1 MTMKFLLTS
10 AALVAL
16 SAPAFSADVVY
27 EEPAAPV
34 VALAPAY
41 TWTGFYIGG
50 QAGAAFNNESGDV
63 EYNPATGAFF
73 PSTSFVAGDD
83 NSDDAA
89 FVGGAHVGF
98 DYQIDSL
105 IIGAVADINY
115 IDASTISS
123 YTLGTV
129 ATGFDTFGVSQDINF
144 IATARAK
151 IGFLPTERLAIYAT
165 GGVAYA
171 DTDVEFVSPGIL
183 NATRGFATS
192 VRSDN
197 DDVGYAVGGGVD
209 YLVTQNFSVGL
220 EYLYTDIGETNLD
233 VTYTNPLLPIGQQ
246 TFETSSNDDLD
257 FHTVWAKASFRFN

>member
-1 MTMKFLLTS
+1 MKLHALLTT

-16 SAPAFSADVVY
+16 SVPALAADVVY

-41 TWTGFYIGG
+41 TWNGFYIGG

-63 EYNPATGAFF
+63 EYNPTTGAFF
-73 PSTSFVAGDD
+73 PSTSFAPGE
-83 NSDDAA
+83 NSSDDAA

-98 DYQIDSL
+98 DYQINSL
-105 IIGAVADINY
+105 ILGVVADINY
-115 IDASTISS
+115 IDASTVSS
-123 YTLGTV
+123 YTLGTAV
-129 ATGFDTFGVSQDINF
+129 TGFDTFGVSQDINF
-144 IATARAK
+144 IATARGK
-151 IGFLPTERLAIYAT
+151 IGFVPTERLAIYAT

-171 DTDVEFVSPGIL
+171 DTDVEFVTPGVL
-183 NATRGFATS
+183 NATRGFGTS
-192 VRSDN
+192 VESDN

-209 YLVTQNFSVGL
+209 YLVTQNFSVGI

-233 VTYTNPLLPIGQQ
+233 VSYTNPLLPVGQQ

-257 FHTVWAKASFRFN
+257 FHTVWAKASLRFN